1 MSKSIGTT
9 RDISIPIGNGAPKR
23 FNVVVE
29 IPKGGH
35 NKYEFSEE
43 LGAIKLDRVL
53 HSPLFYPVEYGFI
66 PETRGDDGD
75 HLDAMVLVETP
86 TFPGCIIEARPI
98 AALHIID
105 GGKGDE
111 KVLCVPVRSPYHE
124 RIIGVDDLIPHT
136 LDEISHFFEE
146 YKKLEKKTIVVK
158 QWVGKKEALDIIRIA
173 RELYRKEK
181 GKRLG

>member
-1 MSKSIGTT
+1 MLHNIKIGKNM
-9 RDISIPIGNGAPKR
+9 PER

-35 NKYEFSEE
+35 NKYEYDEE
-43 LGAIKLDRVL
+43 LGTIKLDRVL

-75 HLDAMVLVETP
+75 HLDAMVLTESP
-86 TFPGCIIEARPI
+86 SFPGCVVEVRPI
-98 AALHIID
+98 AALHIVD

-111 KVLCVPVRSPYHE
+111 KILCVPVKSPYHE
-124 RIIGVDDLIPHT
+124 HVKSVQDLIPHT
-136 LDEISHFFEE
+136 LDEIVHFFQE

-158 QWVGKKEALDIIRIA
+158 QWVSKAEALKIIECA
-173 RELYRKEK
+173 REVFEQENRP
-181 GKRLG
+181 

>member
-1 MSKSIGTT
+1 MRHGITIG
-9 RDISIPIGNGAPKR
+9 SGAPER

-35 NKYEFSEE
+35 NKYEYDEK

-75 HLDAMVLVETP
+75 HLDAMILSDSP
-86 TFPGCIIEARPI
+86 SFPGCVVEVRPI
-98 AALHIID
+98 AALRVVD
-105 GGKGDE
+105 GGRGDE
-111 KVLCVPVRSPYHE
+111 KILCVPVRSPYHE
-124 RIIGVDDLIPHT
+124 HIQSTEDLVPHT
-136 LDEISHFFEE
+136 LDEISHFFQE

-158 QWVGKKEALDIIRIA
+158 QWVSKAEALDIIRAA
-173 RELYRKEK
+173 RAVYEKEQK
-181 GKRLG
+181 TAHS